1 VKILVVE
8 NNAEDLAPHVERYLS
23 VLEAEGYEIVRR
35 TNDLKDGEPCTHP
48 ECSHHISHPCEG
60 CGRIGARKA

>member
-8 NNAEDLAPHVERYLS
+8 NNTEDLAPHVERYLN

-35 TNDLKDGEPCTHP
+35 KMSEMPIGGESAGMAMIP
-48 ECSHHISHPCEG
+48 G
-60 CGRIGARKA
+60 LRKE